1 MDQQLEKPAVHDTFV
16 LERSYRAGPDK
27 VFNFLSDP
35 AKKRRWYAE
44 SDHQAVE
51 VFEMAFEV
59 GGAERTRY
67 RMAPGTPIAGAI
79 LSTDGRIED
88 IAPGQRIVIASTM
101 SLGDRR
107 ISSTL
112 VTFEL
117 LAEGGGT
124 RLVCTHQGVFYEG
137 ADGPQMRKGGWVALL
152 DKLGKA
158 LGE

>member
-1 MDQQLEKPAVHDTFV
+1 METPAVHDTFV
-16 LERSYRAGPDK
+16 LDRSYAAAPAK
-27 VFNFLSDP
+27 VFSFLSDP

-44 SDHQAVE
+44 GDHQQVE
-51 VFEMAFEV
+51 VFEMVFAV
-59 GGAERTRY
+59 GGVERTRY

-79 LSTDGRIED
+79 LSTEGAIQD
-88 IAPGQRIVIASTM
+88 IVPGQRIVIASTM
-101 SLGDRR
+101 TLGDRR

-117 LAEGGGT
+117 SAEGGGT
-124 RLVCTHQGVFYEG
+124 RLTCTHQGVFYEG

-158 LGE
+158 LAA

>member
-1 MDQQLEKPAVHDTFV
+1 
-16 LERSYRAGPDK
+16 
-27 VFNFLSDP
+27 
-35 AKKRRWYAE
+35 
-44 SDHQAVE
+44 

-101 SLGDRR
+101 SLGDKR